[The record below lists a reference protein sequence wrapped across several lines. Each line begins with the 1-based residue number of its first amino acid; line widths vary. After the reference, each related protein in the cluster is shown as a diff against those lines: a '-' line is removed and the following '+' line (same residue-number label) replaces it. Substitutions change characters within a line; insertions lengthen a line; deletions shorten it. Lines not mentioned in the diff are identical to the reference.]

1 MFSKFQ
7 VVNKVSMVVKDSHNR
22 SAYGFKAVIED
33 EIFNLSYLS
42 FAKEIKLEEKFPS
55 NEMYGPSDFSDIEGK
70 PLCVL
75 TFNFGSVSSE
85 KVIVSSFKDL
95 QKITNP
101 LK

>member
-7 VVNKVSMVVKDSHNR
+7 VVNKVSMVVKDKHNR
-22 SAYGFKAVIED
+22 SVSGFKAVIDD
-33 EIFNLSYLS
+33 EIFNLAYLS
-42 FAKEIKLEEKFPS
+42 FAKEINLEEKFPS
-55 NEMYGPSDFSDIEGK
+55 NEMYGPYDVSAVEGK

-95 QKITNP
+95 QKITNS

>member
-1 MFSKFQ
+1 
-7 VVNKVSMVVKDSHNR
+7 
-22 SAYGFKAVIED
+22 
-33 EIFNLSYLS
+33 
-42 FAKEIKLEEKFPS
+42 
-55 NEMYGPSDFSDIEGK
+55 MYGPSDVSDIEGK